1 MRKICVWL
9 LLAVLLTGCGEA
21 PAPEVTQPEAAAAQT
36 AQILPTV
43 RTERKEYE
51 GVVLSLSCPDGSDSP
66 EAEVISQAAAVFEAR
81 TGAKIIF
88 SPETEGKE
96 DIIAIEGEELSGRAE
111 ELLELTAFA
120 SASDYEA
127 HSYPFLR
134 QQVIKRCGSLKA
146 IPWEPELWGVY
157 YNTEVFAACG
167 LTETPAIWE
176 DFMAICGVLKNAG
189 YEVMAL
195 DEQKAVMATTMHL
208 ERGFGWDG
216 LKGLN
221 RNNPELI
228 RSLQQ
233 IIDFLNWGYFSGG
246 WPEDT
251 ASLQTR
257 IAFGNT
263 AMFVGSDKD
272 CALLEDAMEADL
284 SWGMFPWPGNGTGTG
299 CAEDSR
305 ALGVSWNCGH
315 PQAAFD
321 FIMLLTTGEF
331 DQLRADLTGRLP
343 ADPRNEALIVDG
355 TAVLAQAAGA
365 ADVLPG
371 NMPLAIWKSS
381 YKSGEKAAQKWV
393 SP

>member
-284 SWGMFPWPGNGTGTG
+284 SWGVFPWPGTGTGTG
-299 CAEDSR
+299 CAADSR

>member
-21 PAPEVTQPEAAAAQT
+21 PAPEVTQPEAAAVQT

-43 RTERKEYE
+43 RTEQKEYE

-81 TGAKIIF
+81 TGAKIFF

-233 IIDFLNWGYFSGG
+233 IIDFLNRGYFSGG

-284 SWGMFPWPGNGTGTG
+284 SWGVFPWPGTGTGTG
-299 CAEDSR
+299 CAADSR
-305 ALGVSWNCGH
+305 VLGVSRNCGH

-331 DQLRADLTGRLP
+331 DQLRTDLTGRLP

-355 TAVLAQAAGA
+355 TAVLTQAAGA